1 MPDLYLSGSL
11 HLHVGSAPAPN
22 DAAPK
27 AAPTHHLAVVDCS
40 GSMAGE
46 LPLLVAQLKNKLPS
60 LLDPGDFFSIVWFSG
75 RNEAGVVLDHASVR
89 GLQDLDKLQKTLEKW
104 LKPVGMT
111 GFVKP
116 AQIAR
121 DLFLLDR
128 TGTRKNLLFL
138 SDGCENQS
146 SKAEVF
152 SAFQALGREVSAAT
166 VVEYGYY
173 ADRAMLGK
181 LAELSGGS
189 IVLSRDFP
197 SYDVVF
203 ERALS
208 AGPREKFVDVQIAL
222 APEGDVVFVLDD
234 RQRTVRVF
242 RTDTAGAATTATSVS
257 LPEGCS
263 YAFLYNKPSDTSFA
277 VSSDTPTATA
287 ALYAATA
294 ATAALYAALAVFGH
308 RMKGGLVRQILQFL
322 GDVALIEQ
330 FSGCF
335 GKQRYADFVETATAI
350 AFEGTTGRTFDANA
364 VPEESAFTVPDLLTL
379 LLSDPSSRLLLDN
392 PLFQYARMS
401 RGRQDVSATK
411 LVFEKAVTADGAAD
425 TGVPLLAL
433 TWNEERPNVSVLVE
447 RFGTVDLS
455 VPLRDAP
462 QFRGRLPEK
471 FPTRIFR
478 NYNLVRDGIV
488 HVDLLPVG
496 VSEAVFNRLKKAAPK
511 ILRGCSR
518 VEGGRMEVVL
528 DVSGLPVTNWAA
540 VKEVSAR
547 EFFLREYALHAARS
561 WQKVLKV
568 LLDEVDPGAR
578 QEGKREALSKLYGD
592 EAAAWLKTLGL
603 TDHGYAPPKTA
614 QVETKDVYTAKFLIV
629 RMKGLSSIPSV
640 KEVREQREKNRVKN
654 AGYEMA
660 VCLAHFDEF
669 MEATRG
675 MNAAGKKDAGEALLA
690 RLDAAQREVR
700 RLIVEQAKTRFTI
713 ITGQVW
719 FAEFSSLDLDDS
731 TMTLGASGDGLPFDV
746 EFSAELVE
754 KDIPV

>member
-1 MPDLYLSGSL
+1 MPDIYLTGDL
-11 HLHVGSAPAPN
+11 HLHIGNTPASD
-22 DAAPK
+22 DAAKSKP
-27 AAPTHHLAVVDCS
+27 APTHHLAVVDCS

-60 LLDPGDFFSIVWFSG
+60 LLDPGDFFSLVWFSG
-75 RNEAGVVLDHASVR
+75 RNEAGVVLDHANVR

-128 TGTRKNLLFL
+128 PNTRKNLLFL

-146 SKAEVF
+146 TKPEVF

-189 IVLSRDFP
+189 VVLSRDFP

-208 AGPREKFVDVQIAL
+208 AGPREHFVDVQIPF
-222 APEGDVVFVLDD
+222 APEGDVVFVLDE
-234 RQRTVRVF
+234 RQKTVRVF
-242 RTDTAGAATTATSVS
+242 QTVNLLLSGDSVYGRALGA

-263 YAFLYNKPSDTSFA
+263 YAFLYKSSYKGPSTEFA
-277 VSSDTPTATA
+277 VATA
-287 ALYAATA
+287 PAA

-308 RMKGGLVRQILQFL
+308 RMKGGVVRQILAAL
-322 GDVALIEQ
+322 GDVALVEQ
-330 FSGCF
+330 FSSCF
-335 GKQRYADFVETATAI
+335 GKQRYADFVETATSV
-350 AFEGTTGRTFDANA
+350 AFAGTTGRAFDANA
-364 VPEESAFTVPDLLTL
+364 VPEENAFTVPDLLTL
-379 LLSDPSSRLLLDN
+379 LLSDPTSRLLLDS
-392 PLFQYARMS
+392 PMFQYARMS
-401 RGRQDVSATK
+401 RGREDVSATK
-411 LVFEKAVTADGAAD
+411 LVFEKAD

-433 TWNEERPNVSVLVE
+433 TWNEERPNISILVE

-455 VPLRDAP
+455 APLRTAP

-496 VSEAVFNRLKKAAPK
+496 VSEATFERLKKDAPK
-511 ILRGCSR
+511 IVRNTIARHGDN
-518 VEGGRMEVVL
+518 GTRMEVVL
-528 DVSGLPVTNWAA
+528 DVSRLPVTNWAA
-540 VKEVSAR
+540 VKEVKAKD
-547 EFFLREYALHAARS
+547 FFLREYALHAARS

-592 EAAAWLKTLGL
+592 EAAAWLKTLGV
-603 TDHGYAPPKTA
+603 TDNGYSPVKTTQA
-614 QVETKDVYTAKFLIV
+614 EAKDVYTAKLLLA
-629 RMKGLSSIPSV
+629 RMKGLSSLPTV
-640 KEVREQREKNRVKN
+640 EAVREQRAKDRVKN

-669 MEATRG
+669 MEAAKG
-675 MNAAGKKDAGEALLA
+675 MNAAGKKDAGVALAA

-700 RLIVEQAKTRFTI
+700 GLIVEQAKTRFAI

-719 FAEFSSLDLDDS
+719 FAEFTSLDNS
-731 TMTLGASGDGLPFDV
+731 TMTLGAADGLPFDV
-746 EFSAELVE
+746 DFSAELVE
-754 KDIPV
+754 KEIPV